1 MTIREKVVSD
11 LNLLDDVQVRQV
23 ADYLKFLKSRKITK
37 SKYTNGSLPKDSI
50 FNLGK
55 HPVETGVTDA
65 SENLDKY
72 LY

>member
-11 LNLLDDVQVRQV
+11 LNRLDDVQVRQV
-23 ADYLKFLKSRKITK
+23 ADYLKFLKSRKNQT
-37 SKYTNGSLPKDSI
+37 PKNPNRPTDTI
-50 FNLGK
+50 FNIGNN
-55 HPVETGVTDA
+55 PVKTGVADA